1 MAAETLSPTDMRII
15 LIILGLI
22 VLGLIYW
29 FGKPGRRQQGRRR
42 ERKSDEAGHAERSRS
57 ERVEPTLG
65 DDGELGLDA
74 PGDDALREP
83 VQSELDVGAAAE
95 PEPEQGERI
104 SHQPIREPVM
114 RSPARALRGKRPDP
128 QQPERIVSLLVV
140 TREDEQ
146 RFHGADIVVAA
157 EKTGLEFGDLGI
169 FHRLLE
175 GKPES
180 GPVFSAA
187 NMVKP
192 GDFDMA
198 SIQQLET
205 PGLNLFMTLPGPM
218 PALDAWDT
226 MLPTAR
232 RLAELL
238 DGRVV
243 DDQRNSLGRQR
254 VAYIRDDL
262 RAWDR
267 KHQASL

>member
-1 MAAETLSPTDMRII
+1 MAAETLTPTEMRVI

-22 VLGLIYW
+22 VLALIYW
-29 FGKPGRRQQGRRR
+29 FGKPGRREQGQRRQPAAD
-42 ERKSDEAGHAERSRS
+42 ERGNGDKGRA

-65 DDGELGLDA
+65 HDDYLGIDPQDEGASGE
-74 PGDDALREP
+74 PM
-83 VQSELDVGAAAE
+83 QSELDVGPVADPGMA
-95 PEPEQGERI
+95 
-104 SHQPIREPVM
+104 REPAAKSEM
-114 RSPARALRGKRPDP
+114 RVRRTLRGKRPASE
-128 QQPERIVSLLVV
+128 QPERIVSLLVM
-140 TREDEQ
+140 TRQDEQ
-146 RFHGADIVVAA
+146 RFHGPDIVVAA

-175 GKPES
+175 GKPEL

-198 SIQQLET
+198 SIQHLET
-205 PGLNLFMTLPGPM
+205 PGLNLFMTLPGPI

-243 DDQRNSLGRQR
+243 DDQRNALGRQR

-267 KHQASL
+267 KHKTAL

>member
-1 MAAETLSPTDMRII
+1 MPAQSLSPTDMRII

-22 VLGLIYW
+22 VLALIYW
-29 FGKPGRRQQGRRR
+29 FGKPGRRAQGRRR
-42 ERKSDEAGHAERSRS
+42 MRSPDEHKHGESARNG
-57 ERVEPTLG
+57 RVEPTLG
-65 DDGELGLDA
+65 GGAELDVDAEDDSI
-74 PGDDALREP
+74 REP
-83 VQSELDVGAAAE
+83 VQSELNVGSMYASDQIGNADQAAPLVRRAVT
-95 PEPEQGERI
+95 R
-104 SHQPIREPVM
+104 PV
-114 RSPARALRGKRPDP
+114 RQLRGKRSDTH
-128 QQPERIVSLLVV
+128 QPERIVSLLVV

-146 RFHGADIVVAA
+146 RFHGPDIVVAA

-175 GKPES
+175 GKPEL

-187 NMVKP
+187 NMVEP

-205 PGLNLFMTLPGPM
+205 PGLSLFMTLPGPL

-238 DGRVV
+238 EGRIV

-267 KHQASL
+267 KNQTSL